1 MARILGTS
9 IGKSSSILFLTLVI
23 FISLALSKSS
33 LIPTRE
39 GLDETANPIVSA
51 IISDTSSSTPSS
63 STPPAA
69 TVTPTSSSPTPTST
83 PTPVPL
89 PTPPPAA
96 NVSPST
102 YPTNNSSMTSPN
114 NLADSIDQIVQKAV
128 KDALSKCNLCK

>member
-69 TVTPTSSSPTPTST
+69 TVTPASSSPTPT
-83 PTPVPL
+83 PT

-96 NVSPST
+96 NVSPS
-102 YPTNNSSMTSPN
+102 PTNNSSMTSPN

-128 KDALSKCNLCK
+128 KDALTKCNLCK

>member
-63 STPPAA
+63 TPPPAA
-69 TVTPTSSSPTPTST
+69 TVTPASSSPTPT
-83 PTPVPL
+83 PT

-96 NVSPST
+96 NVSPS
-102 YPTNNSSMTSPN
+102 PTNNPSMTSPN

-128 KDALSKCNLCK
+128 KDALTKCNLCK